1 MSAATLSRMGE
12 RPVPSNYGLSSPG
25 HCKLLFE
32 SRLTSQLGIGYQ
44 GSPGARVFED
54 FIDTVRQCVAAEAI
68 SGQDVMRDA
77 VVLWAGLHGIVSL
90 PWSKPGFPWP
100 PVETLAD

>member
-1 MSAATLSRMGE
+1 
-12 RPVPSNYGLSSPG
+12 
-25 HCKLLFE
+25 LLFE

-100 PVETLAD
+100 PVETLADSLLEALSLL